1 MAKNEEKLDSSKY
14 WITTTPSNFNQI
26 VKDHLKDK
34 KDFLVYLYGDHDAQ
48 GRSWCPDCVIA
59 QPYVDNVLPR
69 IMKNESKK
77 EVYFINI
84 SVSIKQRD
92 IYRNDKIIKMKRIP
106 TIAPLAF
113 FQSKT
118 ESKVFSNACFK
129 SDKSLGRF
137 SKNGLILRTNNTQP
151 ISEINARKPYN
162 KRGK

>member
-1 MAKNEEKLDSSKY
+1 MAKNEEKLSSSKY

-84 SVSIKQRD
+84 SVSMKQRE
-92 IYRNDKIIKMKRIP
+92 IYRNDKILKLRRIP
-106 TIAPLAF
+106 TLIY
-113 FQSKT
+113 
-118 ESKVFSNACFK
+118 
-129 SDKSLGRF
+129 F
-137 SKNGLILRTNNTQP
+137 SKGVEMGRLVEDDMASQENIDSFIEQIYEDL
-151 ISEINARKPYN
+151 
-162 KRGK
+162 